1 MLLLHR
7 KQNQSVICHKTGEE
21 DQTLT
26 VRVCEVFPDHVTI
39 GFEGDGW
46 NCIRKEIF
54 HTEESTM
61 KCKEGKENETSKY
74 SNYYA

>member
-1 MLLLHR
+1 VLLLHR

-39 GFEGDGW
+39 GFEGDGYSV
-46 NCIRKEIF
+46 IRKEIF
-54 HTEESTM
+54 QTKEPTM
-61 KCKEGKENETSKY
+61 KGNDYEGHNYK
-74 SNYYA
+74 NYYA

>member
-39 GFEGDGW
+39 GFEGDGYSV
-46 NCIRKEIF
+46 IRKEIF
-54 HTEESTM
+54 QTKESTM
-61 KCKEGKENETSKY
+61 KGNDYEGHNYK
-74 SNYYA
+74 NYYA

>member
-7 KQNQSVICHKTGEE
+7 KQNQSVICQKDGEE
-21 DQTLT
+21 DKPLV
-26 VRVCEVFPDHVTI
+26 VRVCEVFPNHVTI

-46 NCIRKEIF
+46 KCVRKEIF

-61 KCKEGKENETSKY
+61 KRKRGNENERQKY